1 MMIRLALNNLVKSYS
16 KTVPSIYVNQRVNHS
31 TNPQYENATEPYE
44 VFLSR
49 FVEAFDNP
57 KIDSWWAR
65 KWMQNLHLEDA
76 VPPPEVVISGLK
88 ACRRLND
95 IALAIRFI
103 ESVKFKC
110 QVCKGAWEWLQKE
123 IEPTMKQL
131 GLPTL
136 EQLGYDK
143 PELAVIDYDD

>member
-1 MMIRLALNNLVKSYS
+1 MIRLAVAKFSKGYS
-16 KTVPSIYVNQRVNHS
+16 KTLSIICAQQRPHS
-31 TNPQYENATEPYE
+31 TNPDYSNKTEPYE
-44 VFLSR
+44 IFKSR
-49 FVEAFDNP
+49 FMKAFDDP
-57 KIDSWWAR
+57 KIDGWWAR
-65 KWMQNLHLEDA
+65 TWMQRLHLEDA
-76 VPPPEVVISGLK
+76 IPPPEVVVSGLK

-110 QVCKGAWEWLQKE
+110 QACKGSWDWLSKE
-123 IEPTMKQL
+123 IEPAMKEL

-143 PELAVIDYDD
+143 PELAIIDYDD